1 MKSHSISVV
10 VDGRSISVSP
20 DPLVMT
26 SDDELSWKC
35 SGPQRINVEFDGTG
49 PFEAARLAHDAA
61 TRAQRPKKKG
71 RFKYTVSL
79 ESDPSVQLD
88 PDVIVGDP
96 PTTPNP

>member
-10 VDGRSISVSP
+10 VEGRAISVSP

-35 SGPQRINVEFDGTG
+35 SGPQRITVEFDGAG
-49 PFEAARLAHDAA
+49 LFADRRLGHDAA
-61 TRAQRPKKKG
+61 TGAQRPKQRG

-79 ESDPSVQLD
+79 ESDPSVNLD
-88 PDVIVGDP
+88 PDVIVEEP
-96 PTTPNP
+96 PTTPHP

>member
-10 VDGRSISVSP
+10 VEGRTISVTP

-35 SGPQRINVEFDGTG
+35 SGPHRITVEFDGTG
-49 PFEAARLAHDAA
+49 PFASRQLGHDAA
-61 TRAQRPKKKG
+61 TKAQRPKQLG

-79 ESDPSVQLD
+79 ESDPSVNLD

-96 PTTPNP
+96 PSTPHP

>member
-10 VDGRSISVSP
+10 VEGRAISVTP

-35 SGPQRINVEFDGTG
+35 SGPQRITVEFDGAG
-49 PFEAARLAHDAA
+49 PFESRSLGHDAA
-61 TRAQRPKKKG
+61 TRAQRPKQRG

-79 ESDPSVQLD
+79 ESDPSVNLD

-96 PTTPNP
+96 PSTPHP